1 MVGEIDSVSQLPSD
15 RSCIFRTT
23 NSNWDGVLP
32 STYTPYARFRS
43 SHSGAYSFWLGVD
56 TDQKMWFARHLPN
69 DGIPTISEW
78 HEVAVAEPPQKFTA
92 PLSDGYSGAL
102 SYLKTQES
110 IVIVSFD
117 VYKTDNSTING
128 TNLISTL
135 PEGFRGVSGYC
146 VALATG
152 VEGGS
157 IVGAAQAWC
166 DTEGIVR
173 TLCPSGTYRIRGE
186 IIFCAN

>member
-1 MVGEIDSVSQLPSD
+1 MVL
-15 RSCIFRTT
+15 T
-23 NSNWDGVLP
+23 
-32 STYTPYARFRS
+32 
-43 SHSGAYSFWLGVD
+43 
-56 TDQKMWFARHLPN
+56 
-69 DGIPTISEW
+69 DGITRKTAVGIRYAAGYPQIATRGVSEGNW
-78 HEVAVAEPPQKFTA
+78 IDDDWLYFSTATPPQKFTA
-92 PLSDGYSGAL
+92 PLADGYSGAL

-128 TNLISTL
+128 TNLISAL

-146 VALATG
+146 AVLAVD
-152 VEGGS
+152 VEGGN

-166 DTEGIVR
+166 DTEGIIR